1 MVEINNLIRIYG
13 TGDVLVKT
21 IGDASFHVANGD
33 MVYIMG
39 KSVSGKPTLLR
50 ELGS

>member
-1 MVEINNLIRIYG
+1 MLEINNLIKIYG
-13 TGDVLVKT
+13 IGEVLVKT
-21 IGDASFHVANGD
+21 IDDVSFHVANGD

-39 KSVSGKPTLLR
+39 KSGSGKSTLLR